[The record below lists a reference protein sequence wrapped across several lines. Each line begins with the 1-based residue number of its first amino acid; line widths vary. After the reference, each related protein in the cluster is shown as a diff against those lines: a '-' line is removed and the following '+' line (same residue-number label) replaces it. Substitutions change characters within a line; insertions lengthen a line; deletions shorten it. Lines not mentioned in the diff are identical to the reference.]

1 MGDVAEVDADST
13 STIVVC
19 NNYFK
24 GGLAVQL
31 SSCAQRCTVCPGL

>member
-13 STIVVC
+13 STIVAC
-19 NNYFK
+19 NNFK